1 MSNNKFQ
8 LHIGIQKT
16 DQVIMNYIKYVMK
29 PTVYDYDGS
38 LLEVP
43 VVYNGAQRWV
53 QVRQRSYLVDT
64 NNNPLYPVISF
75 SRTNTKTGELIINT
89 ANGAHS
95 NVIQLQNR
103 YSKDRPYSEIDKLPY
118 KRKYITTGFP
128 RNMEFQYEFQMF
140 TNNHQHMNQ
149 LIQLFLLH
157 HRKWWTYD
165 NHRVFVKASDYSN
178 TTQIQAGSQRL
189 VKSTFSMEARAT
201 MLQRQDIRQQ
211 QPTTKI
217 DTDITI

>member
-1 MSNNKFQ
+1 MSNDKFQ
-8 LHIGIQKT
+8 LHVGIQKT

-29 PTVYDYDGS
+29 PTVYEYDGS
-38 LLEVP
+38 LLQVP

-75 SRTNTKTGELIINT
+75 SRTNTKTTGELLNINT
-89 ANGAHS
+89 GGH
-95 NVIQLQNR
+95 VIQMQNR
-103 YSKDRPYSEIDKLPY
+103 YSKDRPYSEIDKVPY
-118 KRKYITTGFP
+118 KRKYINIGFP
-128 RNMEFQYEFQMF
+128 RNMQFQYQFQMF
-140 TNNHQHMNQ
+140 TNNHEHMNQ

-157 HRKWWTYD
+157 HRKWWIYD
-165 NHRVFVKASDYSN
+165 DHRVFIKASDYSN

-189 VKSTFSMEARAT
+189 IKSTFSMQARAT
-201 MLQRQDIRQQ
+201 LLQRQDIRQQ

>member
-1 MSNNKFQ
+1 MSNDKFQ
-8 LHIGIQKT
+8 LHVGIQKT

-29 PTVYDYDGS
+29 PTVYEYDGS
-38 LLEVP
+38 LLQVP

-75 SRTNTKTGELIINT
+75 SRTNTKTTGELLNINT
-89 ANGAHS
+89 GGH
-95 NVIQLQNR
+95 VIQMQNR
-103 YSKDRPYSEIDKLPY
+103 YSKDRPYSEIDKVPY
-118 KRKYITTGFP
+118 KRKYINIGFP
-128 RNMEFQYEFQMF
+128 RNMQFQYQFQMF

-157 HRKWWTYD
+157 HRKWWIYD
-165 NHRVFVKASDYSN
+165 DHRVFIKASDYSN

-189 VKSTFSMEARAT
+189 VKSTFSMQARAT
-201 MLQRQDIRQQ
+201 LLQRQDIRQQ
-211 QPTTKI
+211 QPTIKI